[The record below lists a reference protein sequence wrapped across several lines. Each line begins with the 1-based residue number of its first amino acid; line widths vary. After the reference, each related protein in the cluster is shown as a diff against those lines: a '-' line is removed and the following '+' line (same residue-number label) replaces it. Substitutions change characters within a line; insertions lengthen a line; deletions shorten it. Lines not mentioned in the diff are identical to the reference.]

1 MKNKGFMIL
10 EVLISSTFIIGV
22 LILLYIQ
29 FINLQKNY
37 ERSFTYNTVPG
48 LYIAKNVV
56 NYISEV
62 GYSKA
67 IDDLNNKDN
76 SYVNLSNIYIDG
88 SLYSDIIKKSN
99 IKQIILTYNNPS
111 IIQNYLSLNKNDLNF
126 NKKFRDFIKKIP
138 KNEDGGY
145 RIIIEYNNNT
155 YATVIDPNTI

>member
-10 EVLISSTFIIGV
+10 EVLISSTFIIGI

-37 ERSFTYNTVPG
+37 DRSFTYNTVPG

-56 NYISEV
+56 NYISEA

-67 IDDLNNKDN
+67 IDNLNNTGK
-76 SYVNLSNIYIDG
+76 SYVNLSSIDVDG
-88 SLYSDIIKKSN
+88 SLYNDIIKKSN
-99 IKQIILTYNNPS
+99 IKQVILTYNNPS
-111 IIQNYLSLNKNDLNF
+111 TLQSYLNLNKNDSNF

-138 KNEDGGY
+138 KSEDSGY
-145 RIIIEYNNNT
+145 RIIIEYNDNT